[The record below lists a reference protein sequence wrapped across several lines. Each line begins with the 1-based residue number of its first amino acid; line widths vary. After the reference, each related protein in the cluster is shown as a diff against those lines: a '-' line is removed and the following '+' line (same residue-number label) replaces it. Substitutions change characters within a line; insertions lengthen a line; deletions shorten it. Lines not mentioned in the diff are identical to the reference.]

1 MDKIETTSMGTRRH
15 SFVGVKGD
23 LRCELH
29 YIDLSEQSKRHEFC
43 GREACLYIF
52 KARNPKGGVLLPMC
66 QMWEFTPRELG
77 AKPSVDA
84 AAMGNRVSRNA
95 KQISMALYGIENQ
108 SDEFRVL
115 DLLCDYLED
124 LKNHKPETGL
134 DKTLDEFL
142 EECES
147 EDMPFFFEVNGE
159 RVFG

>member
-29 YIDLSEQSKRHEFC
+29 YVDLTSHPRHANC
-43 GREACLYIF
+43 GREACLYVY

-77 AKPSVDA
+77 QRPTVDA
-84 AAMGNRVSRNA
+84 IAMGNRVSRNA
-95 KQISMALYGIENQ
+95 KNMAMALYGIENKA
-108 SDEFRVL
+108 DEFRVL
-115 DLLCDYLED
+115 DLLCDYLEE

-142 EECES
+142 EECDR

-159 RVFG
+159 RIL